1 MAKAPTVYDVAEY
14 AGVSI
19 ATVSRVLRSPDAV
32 KAATRERVMEGVR
45 FLGYVPSANARGLA
59 ARRTNVIGLFFP
71 GHDDH
76 HSGAIPFAEDKDV
89 PIGTDDIEDDENLYY
104 DEVLRGAEA
113 EAARHGFA
121 LMVASGDGDVVSDLA
136 GRVDGLAV
144 LAGTVSDEL
153 LAHVGRRIPVVIL
166 GGHDDDFDH
175 VSANNGPGMR
185 ELARHVATKAATIA
199 YVAGA
204 EGPDD
209 AERWAGFSEVA
220 TAVQH
225 RGDFTRRSGQRI
237 ASEMRELPDAIVC
250 ANDQMAL
257 GVLDVL
263 ERLGIRVPEDVL
275 VTGFDGI
282 AAGRHSRPTLTTVHQ
297 PMAELGRAAVQ
308 VITARLDEPERQKQ
322 SLTLAVR
329 VVLRESCP

>member
-1 MAKAPTVYDVAEY
+1 MAKAPTVYDVADH

-32 KAATRERVMEGVR
+32 RATTRERVLEAVR
-45 FLGYVPSANARGLA
+45 FLGYVPSASARGLV

-76 HSGAIPFAEDKDV
+76 RGGAIPVSTGGAVEV
-89 PIGTDDIEDDENLYY
+89 GTDDPEDDENLYY

-113 EAARHGFA
+113 EAARQGFA
-121 LMVASGDGDVVSDLA
+121 LMVASGAADVVSDLA

-166 GGHDDDFDH
+166 GGRDDEFDH

-185 ELARHVATKAATIA
+185 ELARRVAENATTIA

-204 EGPDD
+204 KGPDD
-209 AERWAGFSEVA
+209 DERWAGFSEVA
-220 TAVQH
+220 QATVY
-225 RGDFTRRSGQRI
+225 RGDFTRRSGRRI
-237 ASEMRELPDAIVC
+237 ASEMTELPDAIVC

-263 ERLGIRVPEDVL
+263 DRLGIRVPEDVI

-297 PMAELGRAAVQ
+297 PMVELGRAAVQ
-308 VITARLDEPERQKQ
+308 VITARLADPARAKQ

>member
-32 KAATRERVMEGVR
+32 KASTRERVYEAVQ
-45 FLGYVPSANARGLA
+45 FLGYVPSASARGLVD
-59 ARRTNVIGLFFP
+59 RRTNVIGLFFP

-76 HSGAIPFAEDKDV
+76 RAGEIPVGADDAV
-89 PIGTDDIEDDENLYY
+89 PIGTDDPEDDENLYY

-121 LMVASGDGDVVSDLA
+121 LMVASGDSAVVSDLA

-144 LAGTVSDEL
+144 LAGTVPDEV

-166 GGHDDDFDH
+166 GGRDDEFDH

-185 ELARHVATKAATIA
+185 ELARHVASKATTIA

-220 TAVQH
+220 TATFH

-237 ASEMRELPDAIVC
+237 ASEMRELPEAIVC
-250 ANDQMAL
+250 SNDQMAL

-308 VITARLDEPERQKQ
+308 VITARLADPDREKQ